1 MYAASVP
8 SEHLNT
14 TNSKKRSLKRNSSDI
29 GWDCGVLVDP
39 TNLNVIQCKLCG
51 LIVRAGIYRLKQH
64 IAGIRGE
71 DKEKCKQVINA
82 SKEAKKARN
91 KEKEEARDVVVLDD
105 GPADENTTIEEGLD
119 EIGDST
125 SRKLGPLDK
134 FTMPMDPSK
143 LSNTK
148 LVRQQKITEAIWK
161 ERLHNLKRY
170 VAKWVYVH
178 GIPFNAINN
187 EEFDQLLEAAGR
199 FGPGGKKPNQHE
211 LREKLLHE
219 EVEDTKKLLKLHE
232 KEWAKNGCSFMTDA
246 WTDQKR
252 RSIMN
257 LCETSAKSH
266 TGELIFEYV
275 DSCIEKVGSEKVVQI
290 VTDNASNN
298 MAAKKLLSVKR
309 PNIFWSSCA
318 THTLNLMLE
327 GIGKLKRFKSTLDQ
341 AKALTIFVYAHH
353 NTLSLMRKYTKKR
366 DIVRPGV
373 TRFASSFLTLQSLY
387 EKKSELRAMSQSD
400 EWEKISH
407 VKKSPKGVQATATL
421 TKPTFW
427 GGVALCLR
435 VFEPLVK
442 VLRMVD
448 GDVKPSM
455 AFLYGDILKAKN
467 EILTGLGNVDKTDT
481 QNLYKSIIEIIDS
494 KMIGRLDTPL
504 QLAAY
509 CLNPYYAY
517 NDSSIFDNEEAMDGL
532 ISAVETFY
540 HGDYDKQNQVLN
552 EELHKYKEQA
562 GHFAKNVAKAGCKN
576 YDFCPAKW
584 WENYG
589 TQVPALQ
596 KMAIRI
602 LSLTASAS
610 GCERNWSCFEG
621 IHTKKRNMLTCERVE
636 NLVFVRFNSL
646 HTKKKVKANNNNKVD
661 PLLATDAACAQ
672 GWIVE
677 GGDEETSDVD
687 ALTGLTWQQ
696 IVDACGPEEVTKLRR
711 SARLAQ
717 PREIEEEQLPSEN
730 EEEPINEKEIDFESD
745 QDEVVTTGYELQEQE
760 VVNDD

>member
-1 MYAASVP
+1 MSSSASVP
-8 SEHLNT
+8 SNHLNT

-51 LIVRAGIYRLKQH
+51 LTVRAGIYRLKQH

-71 DKEKCKQVINA
+71 VQPCPESKDEDKAKCKQVINA

-91 KEKEEARDVVVLDD
+91 KDKEEARDVVVLDD
-105 GPADENTTIEEGLD
+105 GLADEDTTIEEGLD

-143 LSNTK
+143 LSNNK
-148 LVRQQKITEAIWK
+148 LVRQQKITEVIWK
-161 ERLHNLKRY
+161 ERIHNLKRY

-219 EVEDTKKLLKLHE
+219 EVEDTKKLLKVQE
-232 KEWAKNGCSFMTDA
+232 KEWTKNGCSIMTDA

-257 LCETSAKSH
+257 LCVNCRIGTSFLESKETSAESH

-275 DSCIEKVGSEKVVQI
+275 DSCIEKVGVEKVVQI

-298 MAAKKLLSVKR
+298 MAAKKLSVKR

-327 GIGKLKRFKSTLDQ
+327 GIGKLKRFKSTLDR
-341 AKALTIFVYAHH
+341 AKALTIFIYAHH

-387 EKKSELRAMSQSD
+387 EKKNELRAMSQSD

-407 VKKSPKGVQATATL
+407 VKKSPKGVRATATL

-455 AFLYGDILKAKN
+455 AFLYGDILKAKK
-467 EILTGLGNVDKTDT
+467 EILTGLGNVDKAAT

-494 KMIGRLDTPL
+494 KMKGRLDTPL

-509 CLNPYYAY
+509 FLNPYYAY
-517 NDSSIFDNEEAMDGL
+517 NDSSIFDNDEVMDGL

-552 EELHKYKEQA
+552 E
-562 GHFAKNVAKAGCKN
+562 
-576 YDFCPAKW
+576 
-584 WENYG
+584 
-589 TQVPALQ
+589 
-596 KMAIRI
+596 
-602 LSLTASAS
+602 
-610 GCERNWSCFEG
+610 
-621 IHTKKRNMLTCERVE
+621 
-636 NLVFVRFNSL
+636 
-646 HTKKKVKANNNNKVD
+646 
-661 PLLATDAACAQ
+661 
-672 GWIVE
+672 
-677 GGDEETSDVD
+677 
-687 ALTGLTWQQ
+687 
-696 IVDACGPEEVTKLRR
+696 
-711 SARLAQ
+711 
-717 PREIEEEQLPSEN
+717 
-730 EEEPINEKEIDFESD
+730 
-745 QDEVVTTGYELQEQE
+745 
-760 VVNDD
+760 

>member
-1 MYAASVP
+1 M
-8 SEHLNT
+8 
-14 TNSKKRSLKRNSSDI
+14 
-29 GWDCGVLVDP
+29 
-39 TNLNVIQCKLCG
+39 Q
-51 LIVRAGIYRLKQH
+51 AGIYRLKQH

-71 DKEKCKQVINA
+71 VQPCPESKDENKEKCKQVINA

-119 EIGDST
+119 EIRDST

-148 LVRQQKITEAIWK
+148 LVRQQNITEAIWK

-178 GIPFNAINN
+178 
-187 EEFDQLLEAAGR
+187 ET
-199 FGPGGKKPNQHE
+199 NQHE

-219 EVEDTKKLLKLHE
+219 EVEDTKKLLKLQE
-232 KEWAKNGCSFMTDA
+232 KEWAKNGCSIMTDA

-257 LCETSAKSH
+257 LCVNCRIGTS
-266 TGELIFEYV
+266 
-275 DSCIEKVGSEKVVQI
+275 SEKVVQI

-298 MAAKKLLSVKR
+298 MVAKKLLSVKR
-309 PNIFWSSCA
+309 TNIFWSSCA

-427 GGVALCLR
+427 GA
-435 VFEPLVK
+435 LVK

-455 AFLYGDILKAKN
+455 AFLYGDILKGKN
-467 EILTGLGNVDKTDT
+467 EILTGLGNVDKAAT

-517 NDSSIFDNEEAMDGL
+517 NDSSIFDNEEVMDGFIPRREIGSL
-532 ISAVETFY
+532 V
-540 HGDYDKQNQVLN
+540 
-552 EELHKYKEQA
+552 KE
-562 GHFAKNVAKAGCKN
+562 F
-576 YDFCPAKW
+576 
-584 WENYG
+584 
-589 TQVPALQ
+589 
-596 KMAIRI
+596 
-602 LSLTASAS
+602 
-610 GCERNWSCFEG
+610 
-621 IHTKKRNMLTCERVE
+621 E

-672 GWIVE
+672 RWIVE
-677 GGDEETSDVD
+677 GGDEETSVVD
-687 ALTGLTWQQ
+687 AVTGLTWKQ

-730 EEEPINEKEIDFESD
+730 EEEPINEEEIDFESD

>member
-1 MYAASVP
+1 MSSAASVP

-29 GWDCGVLVDP
+29 GWDYGVLVDP

-71 DKEKCKQVINA
+71 VQPCPESKDEDKKKCKQVINA

-105 GPADENTTIEEGLD
+105 GPADENTTIEEGFD

-219 EVEDTKKLLKLHE
+219 EVEDTKKLLKLQE
-232 KEWAKNGCSFMTDA
+232 KEWAKNGCSIMTDA

-257 LCETSAKSH
+257 LCVNCRIGTSFVESKETSAKSH

-275 DSCIEKVGSEKVVQI
+275 DSCIEKV
-290 VTDNASNN
+290 
-298 MAAKKLLSVKR
+298 
-309 PNIFWSSCA
+309 
-318 THTLNLMLE
+318 

-467 EILTGLGNVDKTDT
+467 EILTGLGNVDKAAT
-481 QNLYKSIIEIIDS
+481 QNLYESIIEIIDS

-517 NDSSIFDNEEAMDGL
+517 NDSSIFDNEEVMDGL

-584 WENYG
+584 WGNYG

-621 IHTKKRNMLTCERVE
+621 IHTKKRNMLTYERVE
-636 NLVFVRFNSL
+636 NLVFVQFNSL

-677 GGDEETSDVD
+677 
-687 ALTGLTWQQ
+687 
-696 IVDACGPEEVTKLRR
+696 DACGPEEVTKLRR